1 MNNIFYIG
9 NFSRLIRITF
19 GDKIQGDFII
29 KKLPFIIYDY
39 DEMKR
44 QCSDVCAKF
53 DYEYVDEHLYLAF
66 IKKWQKILREHNQLQ
81 YVLKST
87 DDSRRTPYV
96 IKSNGYNSEKYI

>member
-9 NFSRLIRITF
+9 NFSRLIRIIF

-29 KKLPFIIYDY
+29 EKLPFIIYDY

-66 IKKWQKILREHNQLQ
+66 IKKWRKRYRDYNQEKLDIDNLQKVD
-81 YVLKST
+81 Y
-87 DDSRRTPYV
+87 
-96 IKSNGYNSEKYI
+96 

>member
-19 GDKIQGDFII
+19 GDKIQGDLII

-53 DYEYVDEHLYLAF
+53 DYEYVDEHLYFAF
-66 IKKWQKILREHNQLQ
+66 IKKWQKKLREHNQLQ
-81 YVLKST
+81 YV
-87 DDSRRTPYV
+87 
-96 IKSNGYNSEKYI
+96 IKPNGYNSEKYI